1 MRNYVISSLIF
12 LVVISSTNAN
22 TTEINGVFYTIA
34 PNQTYTGADFTGA
47 DFSGV
52 NLTGSTFTNCIL
64 NNANFNGATLVGVTF
79 SYDASLGQHDLSR
92 SIIFDNAN
100 LIGASFLNVELDDD
114 VGAGGVEASFV
125 NSTLL
130 NITLSTPQMAT
141 NSTDEA
147 LNLPQY
153 YTFLPVNG
161 QAGLILGPYINL
173 SGQDLTSLSNI
184 VNDLNLR
191 GLPLMGVDLSN
202 ANLSDLH
209 VPGINFTG
217 ANFQNSTFNNTII
230 SNSTFQY
237 ADFTGAV
244 LDNADISYSDQG
256 FAKYNNTSMSN
267 VYIWSCYLGGTDF
280 TGADINGIQS
290 GSCGYTNNTPPI
302 LPSGYVLRN
311 GHIVGPNAN
320 LTDATFNNF
329 SFVDQ
334 DFSGANLTGV
344 NFRYAT
350 LSNANFAGA
359 TLLNANLY
367 ESDLSNANLTGTDI
381 RGANLTGTSVTLTAS
396 EMAEF
401 DVSGCN
407 ITGTVLLHVEPD
419 QSNSDQVGLSTEN
432 LTLSKIGNELQIYW
446 DGAENEIYQ
455 LFYSTNGV
463 NWNSYAPT
471 TCEWA
476 GDAIVGREIPTSE
489 EVSDRLL
496 DGGNQ
501 YKIIRM
507 AVAHSMESMTNA
519 SIIMFKVE
527 SAHATEFN

>member
-1 MRNYVISSLIF
+1 MIKFITIF
-12 LVVISSTNAN
+12 SIFVTMTLSAD
-22 TTEINGVFYTIA
+22 TEINGVTYTIG
-34 PNQTYTGADFTGA
+34 PNQTYINADFSNA

-52 NLTGSTFTNCIL
+52 DFSGSTFTNCNL
-64 NNANFNGATLVGVTF
+64 NHVSFNGASLIGTVF
-79 SYDASLGQHDLSR
+79 SYDRTLGRHDLS
-92 SIIFDNAN
+92 INLDFDNAN
-100 LIGASFLNVELDDD
+100 LSGSTFINVDLHNQM
-114 VGAGGVEASFV
+114 VHQGPASFV
-125 NSTLL
+125 NAILIGMTLY
-130 NITLSTPQMAT
+130 NYHMD
-141 NSTDEA
+141 TDP
-147 LNLPQY
+147 LDFRLPQY
-153 YTFLPVNG
+153 YTFIPVDG
-161 QAGLILGPYINL
+161 SVGIIIGPYVNL
-173 SGQDLTSLSNI
+173 SGQDLTSLSNT
-184 VNDLNLR
+184 VNNVDLR
-191 GLPLMGVDLSN
+191 GLPAWGVNLSN

-209 VPGINFTG
+209 IPGINFTS
-217 ANFQNSTFNNTII
+217 ANFQNSIFNNTIM

-237 ADFTGAV
+237 CDFTGAV
-244 LDNADISYSDQG
+244 LNNANISHSDQG
-256 FAKYNNTSMSN
+256 FAKYNNASMSN

-302 LPSGYVLRN
+302 LPSGYILRN

-320 LTDATFNNF
+320 LTGATFNNF

-367 ESDLSNANLTGTDI
+367 ESDLSNANLSGADI
-381 RGANLTGTSVTLTAS
+381 RGANLTQTSVTLTAS

-401 DVSGCN
+401 DVCGCN
-407 ITGTVLLHVEPD
+407 ITGTDLLHVAPD

-432 LTLSKIGNELQIYW
+432 LTFSKIGNEVQIYW
-446 DGAENEIYQ
+446 DGAINETYQ

-471 TCEWA
+471 KCEWA
-476 GDAIVGREIPTSE
+476 GDAIVGREIATSE
-489 EVSDRLL
+489 EVSDRLV
-496 DGGNQ
+496 DSGNQ
-501 YKIIRM
+501 YEIIRM

-519 SIIMFKVE
+519 PVIMFKVE
-527 SAHATEFN
+527 SGHPTEFN